1 VYEIVSDLAGRQD
14 HMEDRLTAIE
24 EKIAIIHEQLESL
37 PEVINQCFVSHL
49 EGPQKQNLLR
59 PESAALHSTGSGGS
73 GGTSHIL
80 PHSKS
85 VPTSAV
91 ISNKTLLQAPSI
103 SSSRTEPP

>member
-1 VYEIVSDLAGRQD
+1 
-14 HMEDRLTAIE
+14 MEDRLTAIE

-49 EGPQKQNLLR
+49 DGPQKQNLLR
-59 PESAALHSTGSGGS
+59 PESAALHASGGS
-73 GGTSHIL
+73 GTGTTSSHML

-85 VPTSAV
+85 VPTSTTTV
-91 ISNKTLLQAPSI
+91 VSNKTLLQAPSI